1 MSSKIET
8 MGQLRQFLANAIL
21 GVRDG
26 HIKVAEATAI
36 KKMAEEINES
46 MYAEVKVG
54 RLQRD
59 LEREVHQF
67 GKLPLNESSSEQK
80 K

>member
-1 MSSKIET
+1 MASNIQT

-26 HIKVAEATAI
+26 TLKVSEATAI

-46 MYAEVKVG
+46 MYAEVKVA
-54 RLQRD
+54 RLQKD
-59 LEREVHQF
+59 LDRTVLPF
-67 GKLPLNESSSEQK
+67 GTLPLNNKQEE
-80 K
+80 